1 MTNDEMHQPVLLR
14 EVIDLMQVREGGS
27 YIDGTLGG
35 GGHAEAILQQ
45 AGANGRLLGMDRDPD
60 ALARTSQRLAP
71 FGSRC
76 LLIHGNFSDMTTHAH
91 THGFDPVDGI
101 LLDLGMSSDQ
111 VDDVDRGFSFLRDGP
126 LDMRMDRSQGETAA
140 DLLNRLGPEDLADLL
155 WQLGEESAS
164 RRIARMIVAERAS
177 GPIRTT
183 AHLADVVS
191 RAKGGRHGRIHPATQ
206 TFQALRMAVNGEM
219 EAIEQGV
226 EAAIRLVKPPRP
238 GSGQAGGRVAV
249 ITFHSG
255 EDRLVKQIFARHEG
269 TWESLQAGGRA
280 WRGEKPAVRRI
291 NRKPV
296 VATDEERETNP
307 RARSAKLRVV
317 ERVS

>member
-1 MTNDEMHQPVLLR
+1 MHKPVLLR

-27 YIDGTLGG
+27 YVDGTLGG

-45 AGANGRLLGMDRDPD
+45 AGDRGRLFGMDRDED
-60 ALARTSQRLAP
+60 AIARTRQRLAV

-76 LLIHGNFSDMTTHAH
+76 TLVHGNFSDMIALAQ
-91 THGFDPVDGI
+91 THGFDPVDGV
-101 LLDLGMSSDQ
+101 LLDLGMSSNQ
-111 VDDVDRGFSFLRDGP
+111 VDDAARGFSFLRDGP

-140 DLLNRLGPEDLADLL
+140 DVVNGLAAEDLADLL
-155 WQLGEESAS
+155 WRLGEESAS
-164 RRIARMIVAERAS
+164 RRIARMIVEERAS

-206 TFQALRMAVNGEM
+206 TFQALRMAVNREM
-219 EAIEQGV
+219 EAVEQGV
-226 EAAIRLVKPPRP
+226 EAAVRLVKQN
-238 GSGQAGGRVAV
+238 SRVAV
-249 ITFHSG
+249 ITFHSV

-269 TWESLQAGGRA
+269 MWESLQAGGRA
-280 WRGEKPAVRRI
+280 WRGEQPAVRRV

-296 VATDEERETNP
+296 VATDEEREENP

-317 ERVS
+317 ERI

>member
-1 MTNDEMHQPVLLR
+1 MHQPVLLR
-14 EVIDLMQVREGGS
+14 EVIELIGVKRDGV

-45 AGANGRLLGMDRDPD
+45 AGEGGRLLGMDRDLD
-60 ALARTSQRLAP
+60 ALARTRQRLAP

-76 LLIHGNFSDMTTHAH
+76 LLIHGNFSDMTALAH
-91 THGFDPVDGI
+91 THGFDAVDGI

-111 VDDVDRGFSFLRDGP
+111 VDNADRGFSFLRDGP
-126 LDMRMDRSQGETAA
+126 LDMRMDGSQGETASE
-140 DLLNRLGPEDLADLL
+140 LLDRLGPEDLADLL
-155 WQLGEESAS
+155 WKLGEESAS
-164 RRIARMIVAERAS
+164 RRIARMIVAERAKGS
-177 GPIRTT
+177 IRTT

-191 RAKGGRHGRIHPATQ
+191 RAKGGRQGRIHPATQ

-219 EAIEQGV
+219 EAIEEGV
-226 EAAIRLVKPPRP
+226 EAAVRLVKP
-238 GSGQAGGRVAV
+238 QGRVAV
-249 ITFHSG
+249 ISFHSV

-280 WRGEKPAVRRI
+280 WRGEKPAVRRV

-296 VATDEERETNP
+296 VATDEEREANP
-307 RARSAKLRVV
+307 RSRSAKLRVV
-317 ERVS
+317 ERLN

>member
-1 MTNDEMHQPVLLR
+1 
-14 EVIDLMQVREGGS
+14 
-27 YIDGTLGG
+27 
-35 GGHAEAILQQ
+35 
-45 AGANGRLLGMDRDPD
+45 MDRDQD

-76 LLIHGNFSDMTTHAH
+76 LLIHGNFSDMTFHAH

-111 VDDVDRGFSFLRDGP
+111 VDDVERGFSFLRDGP

-155 WQLGEESAS
+155 WKLGEESAS

-177 GPIRTT
+177 GAIRTT

-219 EAIEQGV
+219 EAVEQGV
-226 EAAIRLVKPPRP
+226 ESAIRLVK
-238 GSGQAGGRVAV
+238 QGGRVAV

-269 TWESLQAGGRA
+269 IWESLQAGGRA

-296 VATDEERETNP
+296 IATDEERETNP

-317 ERVS
+317 ERLAG